1 MTSVAFF
8 LISLFRFPEAYRP
21 AWFAIVHTFTGLLFF
36 ICWILDMGDSRLEV
50 EGCCGSSIRN
60 LGQPMSVDKTGIRLT
75 CYNLI

>member
-21 AWFAIVHTFTGLLFF
+21 AWFTIVHTFTGLLFF

-50 EGCCGSSIRN
+50 EGCCGSSICN